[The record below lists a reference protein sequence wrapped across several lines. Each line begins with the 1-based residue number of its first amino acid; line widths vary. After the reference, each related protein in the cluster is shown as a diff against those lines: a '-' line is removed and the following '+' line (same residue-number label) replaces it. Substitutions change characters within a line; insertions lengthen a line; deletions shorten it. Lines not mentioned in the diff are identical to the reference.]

1 MTWRRALYLTVYV
14 VTWGPLFLLMVLA
27 YSGELFVQAMER
39 FEHWSLSEQ
48 QELPL

>member
-14 VTWGPLFLLMVLA
+14 MTWVPLFVVMVIA
-27 YSGELFVQAMER
+27 YSAEAFVQAMER